1 MVKRNKAT
9 TPLVLLLLIFTV
21 SGGCTSSDSPRR
33 SLSELR
39 TALLNHDA
47 DTALRYIDVDS
58 VVEGV
63 VRDIFLKYE
72 SKADN
77 PVAMLGLQA
86 GKEVAHAVMPGLRAI
101 ARRQVRAA
109 IMSDDEWGYFKDI
122 RKASVW
128 YLNITVDGD
137 RAIVVPKGKSTISF
151 RMARTDE
158 GYWRIVEIV
167 HKTE

>member
-9 TPLVLLLLIFTV
+9 TLILLLLVIFLV
-21 SGGCTSSDSPRR
+21 SGGCTLSNSPRR

-72 SKADN
+72 AKADD
-77 PVAMLGLQA
+77 PLAMLGLQV

-128 YLNITVDGD
+128 YLTITVDGD
-137 RAIVVPKGKSTISF
+137 RAIVVPKGKSTMSF

-167 HKTE
+167 HKPE